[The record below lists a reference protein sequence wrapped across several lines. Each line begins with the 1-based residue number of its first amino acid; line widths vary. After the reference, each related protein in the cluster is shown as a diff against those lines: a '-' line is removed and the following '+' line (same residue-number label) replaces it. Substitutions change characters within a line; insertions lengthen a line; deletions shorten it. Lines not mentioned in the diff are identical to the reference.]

1 MTARSGTKIQLTGAV
16 REPALLR
23 HWRRREAE
31 FLRAW
36 RPYDAELGREEG
48 LKGGTTC
55 CVVQAGIV
63 MMAEQSVSPS
73 ATPSLSTAGPRGSVT
88 CCSCAARSYILPES
102 WSLFIRA
109 YEER

>member
-63 MMAEQSVSPS
+63 MMAERFAVRDAFPLDRGPTRLRNMLLLCRQILHPPGIVVFVYQSV
-73 ATPSLSTAGPRGSVT
+73 
-88 CCSCAARSYILPES
+88 
-102 WSLFIRA
+102 
-109 YEER
+109 